1 VQGPVLTDFII
12 IEVSAY
18 TKRYEIAAAYCLAAA
33 YKIYVKTKNSWGF
46 QRCGDRKSPFPIT
59 WLYRPVKAVNIG
71 IENFW

>member
-33 YKIYVKTKNSWGF
+33 YKIYVKTKNS
-46 QRCGDRKSPFPIT
+46 
-59 WLYRPVKAVNIG
+59 
-71 IENFW
+71 